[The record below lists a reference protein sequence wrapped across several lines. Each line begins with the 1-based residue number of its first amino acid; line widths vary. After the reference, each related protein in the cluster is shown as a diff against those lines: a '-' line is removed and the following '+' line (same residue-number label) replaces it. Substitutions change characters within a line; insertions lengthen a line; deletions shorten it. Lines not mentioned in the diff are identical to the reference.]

1 MKSRGREVT
10 ILNYRL
16 RNRGTQRLNDLLKV
30 TCLTGAGPNFRGEL
44 LWWSRVLERTEA
56 GREGI
61 NDQTPDQ
68 GTEESSVNR

>member
-1 MKSRGREVT
+1 M
-10 ILNYRL
+10 
-16 RNRGTQRLNDLLKV
+16 LKV

-44 LWWSRVLERTEA
+44 LWWSRVLERREA